1 MAVKRGLGMGLSD
14 LLGVG
19 ELPSQTIDESHDKIQ
34 TIKIGNIKPNPN
46 QPRKYF
52 DEEKLKELSESIKEN
67 GVIQPL
73 IVQQDG
79 TKYMI
84 IAGERRY
91 RASKLAGIE
100 ELPCIV
106 KNYTDEEI
114 EDFLVRIVET
124 IEHYKLED
132 KVIIS
137 SFNYKYLQILEEKY
151 PEIDTFFITNV
162 MPFWVLL

>member
-52 DEEKLKELSESIKEN
+52 DEEKLEELADSIKEN

-73 IVQQDG
+73 IVQKDG
-79 TKYMI
+79 SKYMI

-91 RASKLAGIE
+91 RASLIAGLE
-100 ELPCIV
+100 ELPCII
-106 KNYTDEEI
+106 KSYSDK
-114 EDFLVRIVET
+114 RIRFVNNENN
-124 IEHYKLED
+124 LR
-132 KVIIS
+132 
-137 SFNYKYLQILEEKY
+137 FRCL
-151 PEIDTFFITNV
+151 
-162 MPFWVLL
+162 